1 MALVTLKEILV
12 KKDASNYGI
21 GAFNVSSIAMLMG
34 ALRAAEEEASPV
46 IIQIA
51 ECRLA
56 HSPLHLIGPAMVE
69 AAKRATVPVCIH
81 LDHGNSIEVVAE
93 ALEIGFSSVMF
104 DGSQYPLAENIAL
117 TRKVRAMAEP
127 YGASVEGE
135 IGRVG
140 GSEGGEDGVAIALT
154 SVAEAVRF
162 YEETKVD
169 ALAVSIGT
177 AHGHYREVPQL
188 NFARLREIGEQV
200 ACPLVLHGGSGLT
213 GDDFRQCIM
222 HKIRKVNIATA
233 SFESSAQKV
242 RELLFENAQASYFQI
257 NEAVQQGTYENV
269 KEHIEIFG
277 SSRKA

>member
-12 KKDASNYGI
+12 KKEPGNYGI

-34 ALRAAEEEASPV
+34 ALKAAEEQRSPV

-81 LDHGNSIEVVAE
+81 LDHGNTLEVVQE
-93 ALEIGFSSVMF
+93 ALEIGFSSVMI
-104 DGSQYPLAENIAL
+104 DGSQYPLDENIAL
-117 TRKVRAMAEP
+117 TRKVKEMAKP

-140 GSEGGEDGVAIALT
+140 GSEGGEKGVSIALT
-154 SVAEAVRF
+154 AVAEAVRF
-162 YEETKVD
+162 YQETEVD

-177 AHGHYREVPQL
+177 AHGHYREAPQL
-188 NFARLREIGEQV
+188 NFERLQEIADSV
-200 ACPLVLHGGSGLT
+200 SCPLVLHGGSGLT
-213 GDDFRQCIM
+213 SDDFKQCIM

-242 RELLFENAQASYFQI
+242 RELVAEVAKATYFQI
-257 NEAVQQGTYENV
+257 NEAVQQGTYVNV